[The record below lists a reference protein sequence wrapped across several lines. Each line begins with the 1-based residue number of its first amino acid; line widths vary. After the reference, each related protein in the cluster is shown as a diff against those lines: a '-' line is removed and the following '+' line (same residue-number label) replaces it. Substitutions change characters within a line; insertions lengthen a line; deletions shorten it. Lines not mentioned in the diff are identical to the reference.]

1 MLTIYPYHDGHD
13 WVFDDASVGLIRE
26 PFVFGMPEMIDRF
39 VKNIPDAH
47 SGFKLYFSPEPFP
60 GYSAKLVLIRRE
72 YGGNWYGWPETR
84 MQGWLCPAMFKY
96 FEKTPVEIYCKAEA
110 KPKP

>member
-1 MLTIYPYHDGHD
+1 
-13 WVFDDASVGLIRE
+13 
-26 PFVFGMPEMIDRF
+26 MPEMLDRF
-39 VKNIPDAH
+39 VQHSPNAR
-47 SGFKLYFSPEPFP
+47 SGFKLYFSAEPFP

-96 FEKTPVEIYCKAEA
+96 FEKTPLEIYCKAEA
-110 KPKP
+110 NTTSLAVSTVICLAAVLHIAADHRQ